1 MMCRACLILGL
12 FLLACDA
19 DDSDNRLPRHVRGS
33 VEFENHHKIGEKTA
47 DQPLLFHQRP
57 GDKADDVSGCPTIC
71 TMDLNPVCGSDGST
85 YDNKCLMNIAACRM
99 KTRLFVVRQ
108 GRC

>member
-1 MMCRACLILGL
+1 MTQTTGYHAMYEVVWNSKTTTRLGKRPPISL
-12 FLLACDA
+12 CY
-19 DDSDNRLPRHVRGS
+19 SS
-33 VEFENHHKIGEKTA
+33 S
-47 DQPLLFHQRP
+47 QRP